1 MPKCPQCKTMRPKE
15 AFYTPRGYR
24 CIACQD
30 CRTARIYS
38 QAPQPEPQP
47 EPQPRPKKL
56 AAEHRSSSQPK
67 VSSRAMSFCPYDGG
81 GRWAGVDMQSIN
93 FAPLG

>member
-24 CIACQD
+24 CIACRD
-30 CRTARIYS
+30 CRTARIVK
-38 QAPQPEPQP
+38 QAPAP
-47 EPQPRPKKL
+47 EPQPRALPEPKKPV
-56 AAEHRSSSQPK
+56 AKYQN
-67 VSSRAMSFCPYDGG
+67 RAMGFCPYDGG

>member
-24 CIACQD
+24 CIACRD
-30 CRTARIYS
+30 CRTARIAQ
-38 QAPQPEPQP
+38 QAPPSEPTPRAQPEP
-47 EPQPRPKKL
+47 KKL
-56 AAEHRSSSQPK
+56 EVEHKPT
-67 VSSRAMSFCPYDGG
+67 RAMSFCPYDGG
-81 GRWAGVDMQSIN
+81 GKWAGVDMQSVE